1 MEIYFAMVMEEW
13 EVILQW
19 CVKEEWEVIYK
30 GDGGVGSYFC
40 KGEGGVGSYLQR

>member
-30 GDGGVGSYFC
+30 GDGRVVIYFA
-40 KGEGGVGSYLQR
+40 KVMEEWEVILPW